1 MSIAQSTPIER
12 VDCAIDRYPDGR
24 TAASK
29 GSGSESRETTL
40 PVNAISGWGSSEVA
54 SRVLTMPEQRQV
66 FQRQLDDIDA
76 RVIELLDLVAAD
88 LARAASALPNGNN
101 EVVKV
106 LAEHRLVID
115 IYCPEVEKLTK
126 TAILLQAPVASDL
139 RFLLCVL
146 RILPEIERSQHLVVQ
161 LASRTS
167 HIRGE
172 DLSSRGRDL
181 VERMGN
187 LASEMW
193 NRTADSWYQRDES
206 AAAVLAD
213 RDNEMNELHSSLI
226 AELSSGRTALAV
238 TIEMTLVAPLYE
250 RLSDHAVNIA
260 DQVIYIAGLGPS
272 VVVRN

>member
-1 MSIAQSTPIER
+1 
-12 VDCAIDRYPDGR
+12 
-24 TAASK
+24 
-29 GSGSESRETTL
+29 
-40 PVNAISGWGSSEVA
+40 
-54 SRVLTMPEQRQV
+54 LTVPEQRQV

-76 RVIELLDLVAAD
+76 KVIELLDLVAAD
-88 LARAASALPNGNN
+88 LARAASALPDGSS
-101 EVVKV
+101 EVVGV
-106 LAEHRLVID
+106 LAEHQLAID
-115 IYCPEVEKLTK
+115 IFCPDVEELTK

-146 RILPEIERSQHLVVQ
+146 RVLPELERSHHLVVQ
-161 LASRTS
+161 LASRAS

-172 DLSSRGRDL
+172 DLSSRSREL

-187 LASEMW
+187 LASDMW
-193 NRTADSWYQRDES
+193 NRTADAWYLRDHS
-206 AAAVLAD
+206 AAAVLAG
-213 RDNEMNELHSSLI
+213 RHNEMDELHASLI

-272 VVVRN
+272 VVARN